1 MAQISST
8 WLVRI
13 GLAVILL
20 CPLYFS
26 AFTIFPFV
34 VLKATLVHLGI
45 GLIALAAVWTS
56 YQSSKPLPL
65 NSLTLAL
72 LGFLITSLIAG
83 YQGANFE
90 QSFFSTFERSQGLYG
105 LVFCIGLSLS
115 LATINGPKDLWRSTF
130 RSIVVAGFIVS
141 VPALA
146 YFVGLYEVPYLYR
159 DFGRLAFTAGNA
171 AVFGSYLA
179 ILTSLAFA
187 LCLVD
192 YQKVSR
198 RMSILQFGMLTLL
211 LFSLLATGAR
221 GGLLAFLFSA
231 VVILYA
237 SSIPRKWKL
246 IATAMGFVILTV
258 GSFAMR
264 DIIENRLTQS
274 TLGNQSIS
282 YRLDAWQIGWQALI
296 EKPWLG
302 WGQENFISI
311 FGQFS
316 TPNQI
321 ANETFDTAHNH
332 MVAIGVASGFVG
344 LVSYLSVIGI
354 ALFLLWRGL
363 HSSNQSTSDNSL
375 LSLSVFLSYQ
385 IASLFLFENII
396 SQPLFYISLAYCL
409 YLAKPIRHLPS
420 KFRPALAATAI
431 LAMIISSVY
440 EVKVYQSATRI
451 RTVEAVPEWSR
462 KLVAANAESG
472 GIRQEELL
480 YLFAMET
487 WGDWRNLNKQE
498 QAAVKQTLETLIG
511 DSNIVSLNWR
521 TTFNI
526 ANAYLLMVNDY
537 PDLLNELELLVQ
549 RTLQLAPERPQSH
562 RLLANYFLVTNQQN
576 EARQVLES
584 YLKKNPQRP
593 RMLEILERLNADAAD

>member
-8 WLVRI
+8 WLTRL
-13 GLAVILL
+13 GLALILL

-26 AFTIFPFV
+26 SVTIFPFV
-34 VLKATLVHLGI
+34 VVKATLVHFGI
-45 GLIALAAVWTS
+45 GLVALAATWNS
-56 YQSSKPLPL
+56 FQSTRPLPL
-65 NSLTLAL
+65 NLLSLAL

-83 YQGANFE
+83 YQGTNFE
-90 QSFFSTFERSQGLYG
+90 QSLFSTFERSQGLYG
-105 LVFCIGLSLS
+105 LIFCIVLSLS
-115 LATINGPKDLWRSTF
+115 LATMNEHEDHWRFTF
-130 RSIVVAGFIVS
+130 RAIVVAGFIVS
-141 VPALA
+141 VPAIA

-159 DFGRLAFTAGNA
+159 DFGRLAFTTGNA
-171 AVFGSYLA
+171 AVFGNYLA

-187 LCLVD
+187 LCLID
-192 YQKVSR
+192 YQIVSR
-198 RMSILQFGMLTLL
+198 RMSIFQVGMLTLL

-221 GGLLAFLFSA
+221 GGLLAFLLSA

-237 SSIPRKWKL
+237 SSIPKRWKL
-246 IATAMGFVILTV
+246 IATAMGFLILVV

-264 DIIENRLTQS
+264 DILGNRLAES
-274 TLGNQSIS
+274 TLGNQSIA

-302 WGQENFISI
+302 WGQENFINI

-332 MVAIGVASGFVG
+332 IIAIGVASGFVG
-344 LVSYLSVIGI
+344 LASYLCLITV
-354 ALFLLWRGL
+354 ALFILWRGL
-363 HSSNQSTSDNSL
+363 RSPNQTTSGNSL
-375 LSLSVFLSYQ
+375 LSLSIFLSYQ

-396 SQPLFYISLAYCL
+396 SQPLFFISLAYCL
-409 YLAKPIRHLPS
+409 YLATPIRHLPS
-420 KFRPALAATAI
+420 KLRPALAATTVFAV
-431 LAMIISSVY
+431 LISSVY

-451 RTVEAVPEWSR
+451 RTVEAVSEWSS
-462 KLVAANAESG
+462 KLVAAKAETG

-487 WGDWRNLNKQE
+487 WADWRSLNKQE
-498 QAAVKQTLETLIG
+498 KAEVKLVLETLIG
-511 DSNIVSLNWR
+511 DSDIIALNWR

-526 ANAYLLMVNDY
+526 ANAYLLMVDDY
-537 PDLLNELELLVQ
+537 PDLLGQLQLLVQ
-549 RTLQLAPERPQSH
+549 RTHQLAPERPQSH
-562 RLLANYFLVTNQQN
+562 RLLANYFLVTNQEDQ
-576 EARQVLES
+576 ARQVLED
-584 YLKKNPQRP
+584 YLKKNPERP

>member
-1 MAQISST
+1 MAQTSST

-56 YQSSKPLPL
+56 YQSSQPLPI

-221 GGLLAFLFSA
+221 GGLLAVLFSA

-246 IATAMGFVILTV
+246 TATAMGFVILIV

-264 DIIENRLTQS
+264 DIVENRLIQS

-296 EKPWLG
+296 EKPWFG

-316 TPNQI
+316 TPN
-321 ANETFDTAHNH
+321 
-332 MVAIGVASGFVG
+332 
-344 LVSYLSVIGI
+344 
-354 ALFLLWRGL
+354 
-363 HSSNQSTSDNSL
+363 
-375 LSLSVFLSYQ
+375 
-385 IASLFLFENII
+385 
-396 SQPLFYISLAYCL
+396 
-409 YLAKPIRHLPS
+409 
-420 KFRPALAATAI
+420 
-431 LAMIISSVY
+431 
-440 EVKVYQSATRI
+440 
-451 RTVEAVPEWSR
+451 
-462 KLVAANAESG
+462 
-472 GIRQEELL
+472 
-480 YLFAMET
+480 
-487 WGDWRNLNKQE
+487 
-498 QAAVKQTLETLIG
+498 
-511 DSNIVSLNWR
+511 
-521 TTFNI
+521 
-526 ANAYLLMVNDY
+526 
-537 PDLLNELELLVQ
+537 
-549 RTLQLAPERPQSH
+549 
-562 RLLANYFLVTNQQN
+562 
-576 EARQVLES
+576 
-584 YLKKNPQRP
+584 
-593 RMLEILERLNADAAD
+593 